1 MRKSC
6 YCAVSREVL
15 RLLCSGFEPKKIG
28 CSFCF
33 LCAQLLDD
41 IPNLSRDGQLGG
53 GGSVSQERWEQASA
67 MVTCILGSLPDS
79 TSQGQLDAPRS
90 IWKQSAQGILFKDN
104 FWRSVLDTR
113 KLMGNFLFK
122 IMNEWILKNSAIFW
136 PYWSDFIQ
144 VPSWERD
151 SHTGYSFQQWQ
162 YLAFNTFLEYFL
174 GGCLPA
180 RR

>member
-1 MRKSC
+1 M
-6 YCAVSREVL
+6 
-15 RLLCSGFEPKKIG
+15 LLCCLKRSPEASLLWLWAQKNR
-28 CSFCF
+28 
-33 LCAQLLDD
+33 LQLL
-41 IPNLSRDGQLGG
+41 LSVCSASRRHSQSQQRRPARW

-67 MVTCILGSLPDS
+67 MVTCILGSLPNS
-79 TSQGQLDAPRS
+79 TSQGQLDAQRS

-151 SHTGYSFQQWQ
+151 YHTGYSFQQWQ